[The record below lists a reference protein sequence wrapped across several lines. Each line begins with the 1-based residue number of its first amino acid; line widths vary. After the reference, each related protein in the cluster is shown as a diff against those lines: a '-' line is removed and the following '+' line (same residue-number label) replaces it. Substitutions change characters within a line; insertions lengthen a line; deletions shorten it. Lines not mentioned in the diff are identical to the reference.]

1 MCSEWNGKIVAMKE
15 WTADMESYER
25 QALKREVDIQKSLN
39 HPNCL
44 RLYGLSETPSKRPVL
59 VMELAECSL
68 TDITTKREANNKK
81 HPERN
86 PIPPLSNEDKCRI
99 ILEIAQG
106 LQYIHS
112 CGYVHRDIKV
122 VYVFRLSC
130 SLRIS

>member
-25 QALKREVDIQKSLN
+25 QALKREVDIQKHLN

-44 RLYGLSETPSKRPVL
+44 RSYGLSETPSKRLVL

-68 TDITTKREANNKK
+68 ADITTQREKINKM
-81 HPERN
+81 HPERK

-106 LQYIHS
+106 IQYIHS
-112 CGYVHRDIKV
+112 CGYYHCGINV

-130 SLRIS
+130 SLITS